1 MLRCATLR
9 VADPFGAACL
19 SFPPHLPLSLLT
31 LTLTLTLSPHHNPP
45 TRWQGGDD
53 DDDLDD
59 DGGRP
64 ERTWQHISSHC
75 RKLGL
80 HNEAAHY
87 RVLGERDARAAGAA
101 AKAAVAAAKAKAD
114 ADGDDDGE
122 DDGDDAVGTVP
133 AAASARALLV
143 SRLRR
148 DHEREVRDARTL
160 VSELKERVRKAVH
173 DALSRADKDSAA
185 AAVKARCVPSMPCAS
200 RLASCVLRVACC
212 VSVCLCVCL
221 CVCVSVCRV
230 HTRREGKERKADEA
244 RRVRSTEARVITNHH
259 TQLNSSELN

>member
-1 MLRCATLR
+1 M
-9 VADPFGAACL
+9 VG
-19 SFPPHLPLSLLT
+19 
-31 LTLTLTLSPHHNPP
+31 
-45 TRWQGGDD
+45 WQGGDD
-53 DDDLDD
+53 DDGLDD

-64 ERTWQHISSHC
+64 ERTWQHISIHC

-101 AKAAVAAAKAKAD
+101 AKAAVAAAKAKAKAD
-114 ADGDDDGE
+114 ADGDDAGE
-122 DDGDDAVGTVP
+122 DAGEDAAGTVP

-185 AAVKARCVPSMPCAS
+185 AAVKARCVPSMSYAC
-200 RLASCVLRVACC
+200 RLVSCVLRLASRGSRAVCVSVC
-212 VSVCLCVCL
+212 VSVCL
-221 CVCVSVCRV
+221 SVCRV
-230 HTRREGKERKADEA
+230 HTRREGKERKGKERKGKERKADEA
-244 RRVRSTEARVITNHH
+244 RRVRSTNARVITNHH